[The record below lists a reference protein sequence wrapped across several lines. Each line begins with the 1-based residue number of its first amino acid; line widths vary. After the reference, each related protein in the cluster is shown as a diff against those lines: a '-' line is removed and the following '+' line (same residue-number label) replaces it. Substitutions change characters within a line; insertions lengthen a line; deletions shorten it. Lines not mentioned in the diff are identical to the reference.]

1 MGAIACSRTSALQ
14 QPASAIAYVRL
25 YLSVEVLIVNLKPS
39 EDLNALVRR
48 HIESVISRGPPK
60 ALATLETDAAD
71 LINTGMITLNAK
83 LAGIE
88 DEKLIGH
95 VVRIWCFFWDQ
106 VLPYV
111 EGVRQSAEG
120 EAHIN

>member
-1 MGAIACSRTSALQ
+1 M
-14 QPASAIAYVRL
+14 
-25 YLSVEVLIVNLKPS
+25 
-39 EDLNALVRR
+39 
-48 HIESVISRGPPK
+48 ISRGPPK
-60 ALATLETDAAD
+60 AYVTLEMDAAD
-71 LINTGMITLNAK
+71 LINSGMITLNAK

-111 EGVRQSAEG
+111 EGVRQSTK
-120 EAHIN
+120 